1 MTTVAET
8 LCAIE
13 RRAERAIV
21 QELRLMTQEFLAM
34 RTQLTLADRAHADAL
49 LLKLTHLERCQQ
61 VDTVAPC
68 PIAPSAAS
76 TGQGF
81 PMLPIDSL
89 EPLQPDRYLVHLY
102 GHELG
107 DLERTVLV
115 ETLASAAQLVR
126 QHQAERPQLVWEVT
140 HNTTTGELAFLGD
153 DDMLVASISPC
164 EPLTPEVEPLVADAC
179 KEFSK
184 GSLTALRCLFITPV
198 QVQPEPLAA

>member
-1 MTTVAET
+1 MTTITET

-21 QELRLMTQEFLAM
+21 QELHLMTQEILAL

-61 VDTVAPC
+61 VDTVAAC
-68 PIAPSAAS
+68 PAAPSAAP
-76 TGQGF
+76 GG
-81 PMLPIDSL
+81 PELPLLPIDSL

-107 DLERTVLV
+107 DLERAVLV

-126 QHQAERPQLVWEVT
+126 LHLAERPQPVWEVT
-140 HNTTTGELAFLGD
+140 HCAANGELAFLGGG
-153 DDMLVASISPC
+153 DMLVASISPC
-164 EPLTPEVEPLVADAC
+164 EPLTPEVEPLVAQAC
-179 KEFSK
+179 AEFSQ
-184 GSLTALRCLFITPV
+184 GDLTALRRLFVIPV
-198 QVQPEPLAA
+198 QARPQALAA